1 MLFEEKLR
9 RCRKAHINDRK
20 ERNAQMPAAYKI
32 AQGKSGLSYTKGM
45 CVKGGK
51 EREHNHTEKALPV
64 QAMHAWLEM

>member
-1 MLFEEKLR
+1 
-9 RCRKAHINDRK
+9 
-20 ERNAQMPAAYKI
+20 MPAAYKI